1 MAAHT
6 ENKALPLARRS
17 EVMEDSFGES
27 SDETMYTLPLV
38 FVAVVSQE
46 KSSSIKTMHKI
57 LCVNA

>member
-1 MAAHT
+1 
-6 ENKALPLARRS
+6 
-17 EVMEDSFGES
+17 MEDSFGES
-27 SDETMYTLPLV
+27 SHETMYTLPLV